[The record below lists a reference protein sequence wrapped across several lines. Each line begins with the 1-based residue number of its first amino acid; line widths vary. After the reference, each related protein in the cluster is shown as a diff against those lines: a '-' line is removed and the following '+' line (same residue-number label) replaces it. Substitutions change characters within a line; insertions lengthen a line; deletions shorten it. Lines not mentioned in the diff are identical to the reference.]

1 MMGRAASG
9 PSVGTQVGAGN
20 RDCCTISSSVIVG
33 RCGRE
38 LAPVCR
44 VHANGHRSKSI
55 AAPMTVLWLVL
66 APCDLAAQDWR
77 AQAQQSPD
85 ALGSVTDLIDQQTM
99 EATVTPYETDA
110 PPEAGIAPHQI
121 EDEVFNAR
129 VSDSVAARG
138 LSAQVDS
145 ALTRPDVDLGD
156 NPLGL
161 ADAAVGASEAVAGGL
176 FVPGGEACDASL
188 TATPRDEVLY
198 CTAVASAQYQTCRET
213 RSIEI
218 DRDDLWACSTEDL
231 DYKKRCSQAVSW
243 TCTGE
248 TGTLCTQ
255 AALGLPASAVWLAGA
270 TGFDMSGTLSTD
282 VACTLQFDSFTV
294 TATDAIDLRSLVVD
308 QVTFNG
314 AAQIRVNGVNVWT
327 FGTSATGNLNIRNRD
342 CGKDCSRGAAYAG
355 DTWIEDCGSTN
366 RTTSPN
372 VDLLS
377 SLPGTSRGPSSI
389 IDHAVVLAGPTQA
402 TWTIEL
408 IRINRTETAVGIGVA
423 VAGSCCSAWSADTGG
438 ACP

>member
-9 PSVGTQVGAGN
+9 PSVGTEVGAGN
-20 RDCCTISSSVIVG
+20 RDCFTISSSVIVG

-38 LAPVCR
+38 LAPGCR
-44 VHANGHRSKSI
+44 LHANGHRSKSI
-55 AAPMTVLWLVL
+55 AAPMTVVWLVL

-77 AQAQQSPD
+77 AQAQQSLD
-85 ALGSVTDLIDQQTM
+85 ALGSVTDLIEQQNM
-99 EATVTPYETDA
+99 EVTVTPYETDA
-110 PPEAGIAPHQI
+110 PPEAGIASHQI
-121 EDEVFNAR
+121 EDEVFNVR

-188 TATPRDEVLY
+188 TVTPRDEVLY
-198 CTAVASAQYQTCRET
+198 CTSVASAQYQTCRET
-213 RSIEI
+213 RSIET

-231 DYKKRCSQAVSW
+231 DYKKRCTQAVSW

-248 TGTLCTQ
+248 TGALCTQ
-255 AALGLPASAVWLAGA
+255 AALGLPTSAVWRAGA
-270 TGFDMSGTLSTD
+270 TGFDVAGTLSTD
-282 VACTLQFDSFTV
+282 TSCTLQSDSFTV
-294 TATDAIDLRSLVVD
+294 TANSALDLLSLLVD
-308 QVTFNG
+308 QVSFNG

-327 FGTSATGNLNIRNRD
+327 YGTSATGDLNIRNRD
-342 CGKDCSRGAAYAG
+342 CGKDCSRAAAYAG
-355 DTWIEDCGSTN
+355 STWIEDCSGTGRVAN
-366 RTTSPN
+366 PGVN
-372 VDLLS
+372 LLDVV
-377 SLPGTSRGPSSI
+377 PGPAGGPSSI
-389 IDHAVVLAGPTQA
+389 INDDVVLGSDPDA
-402 TWTIEL
+402 TWTIQV
-408 IRINRTETAVGIGVA
+408 IRINRAETTVGLGVA
-423 VAGSCCSAWSADTGG
+423 VAGSCCSAISAETGG